1 VVNIVI
7 NGQSESVADSA
18 TVADVVASL
27 DRGANG
33 RGIAVAVNGEVVT
46 RTEWKSRRLGDRDR
60 VEILRAVGGG

>member
-1 VVNIVI
+1 MNIVI
-7 NGQSESVADSA
+7 NGQSKSVADSA
-18 TVADVVASL
+18 TVADVVASF

-46 RTEWKSRRLGDRDR
+46 RTEWNSRRLGDRDR

>member
-1 VVNIVI
+1 MNIVI
-7 NGQSESVADSA
+7 NGQSKSVADSA

-46 RTEWKSRRLGDRDR
+46 RTEWKSRRLGDKDR

>member
-1 VVNIVI
+1 VNIVI
-7 NGQSESVADSA
+7 NGQSKSVADSA

-46 RTEWKSRRLGDRDR
+46 RTEWKSRRLGDKDR

>member
-1 VVNIVI
+1 VIIVI
-7 NGQSESVADSA
+7 NGQSKSVADSA

-46 RTEWKSRRLGDRDR
+46 RTEWKSRRLGDKDR

>member
-1 VVNIVI
+1 VNIVI
-7 NGQSESVADSA
+7 NGQSKSVADSA